1 MSNETAPVQAALNA
15 SEWKLI
21 QELRALP
28 ESPLK
33 GRVHEVLGELLFY
46 VRNPRCQGVGVEGFP
61 CGDPKSTCED
71 CHHIWDLLEQVGSR
85 TRRNPGNTAV

>member
-1 MSNETAPVQAALNA
+1 MSTSPDQANLSAA
-15 SEWKLI
+15 EWKLI

-33 GRVHEVLGELLFY
+33 DRVHQVLGELLFY

-71 CHHIWDLLEQVGSR
+71 CHHIWDLLDQVGKRS
-85 TRRNPGNTAV
+85 GKSA

>member
-1 MSNETAPVQAALNA
+1 MSTSPVQATLSA

-28 ESPLK
+28 DSLLK
-33 GRVHEVLGELLFY
+33 ERVHQVLGELLFY

-61 CGDPKSTCED
+61 CGDPRSTCED
-71 CHHIWDLLEQVGSR
+71 CHHIWDLLDQVGKR
-85 TRRNPGNTAV
+85 TGKSA